1 MPTETPTP
9 IIWATPT
16 LEPTVNVTPAVLIPT
31 SVGYDLAEEV
41 VAGYNRYQLGDY
53 TQGLTIIFLVIGGL
67 LSIVYRLRK
76 M

>member
-9 IIWATPT
+9 IIWPTPT
-16 LEPTVNVTPAVLIPT
+16 LEPTTNATAAVLIPT

-53 TQGLTIIFLVIGGL
+53 TQVLTLIFLIIGGL
-67 LSIVYRLRK
+67 LSILRRVQK